1 MKRLAVITQII
12 ISTFVI
18 TLSAQA
24 GTPESIKG
32 QVAIVRPDISEAHK
46 TYAKE
51 MEAVLNELEYPSA
64 ANTYKKY
71 EKGWYGSGFAVKGKD
86 GKSYL
91 ITNRNVTKGIDKVT
105 VEFAGN
111 GQPVI
116 YKDCPVLSESKKMDL
131 SIIGLPQGHPADMT
145 LEISQEA
152 MKDGREI
159 WSAGYAEAGGK
170 AEWKLSMGI
179 VSKVQVNNAELG
191 GAGIQHSANIGAGN
205 AGGPLLILSKGKT
218 PSFTVAGI
226 NTQQEDSTGSTAY
239 SIPAKHITEFIDQ
252 VASKKSEGKEKE
264 IEQVAQEF
272 QGAILAGYEDVI
284 PYISDEY
291 LYSISS
297 NNFQA
302 LFTDASSA
310 ARIDVKGYLN
320 DDEGDK
326 AARTLIA
333 DHFNKSIQDGKET
346 LTLQSTE
353 KSADGTEATTVFNI
367 HKEQMKFNW
376 KTEDG
381 EWKITSSSLADFSS
395 KISTVK
401 TKRKVRYVA
410 QEDIAFNEQGIQF
423 SFQQGVR
430 SLEDISLYNIEVGYH
445 RYTSNILMIGLF
457 LNGGKE
463 REAWVEERLVYDEE
477 PWDYHYEY
485 DYYSQD
491 VTKITATLD
500 VGIIVPIGIG
510 KKFVI
515 TPYYFFGFGMYL
527 KPIRDFLIDNRGGI
541 RLGWR
546 YDDHHQIYVGANYM
560 PKNVILVE
568 DGGNYISKR
577 RLLGI
582 NIGWDF

>member
-1 MKRLAVITQII
+1 MKRLAIIIQVI
-12 ISTFVI
+12 ISTFVL
-18 TLSAQA
+18 TLPTHA
-24 GTPESIKG
+24 GAPESIKS
-32 QVAIVRPDISEAHK
+32 QVAIVKPNISDAHK
-46 TYAKE
+46 AYAKE
-51 MEAVLNELEYPSA
+51 MEAVLNKMDYQSA

-71 EKGWYGSGFAVKGKD
+71 ENGWYGSGFAVKGKD
-86 GKSYL
+86 GKCYL
-91 ITNRNVTKGIDKVT
+91 ITNKSVTKGIDKVS

-111 GQPVI
+111 GKPVI
-116 YKDCPVLSESKKMDL
+116 YQECPVLSENVKMDL
-131 SIIGLPQGHPADMT
+131 AIIELPQGHPADMT
-145 LEISQEA
+145 LEFSQEA
-152 MKDGREI
+152 MKEGREI

-179 VSKVQVNNAELG
+179 ISNAQMKNAELG
-191 GAGIQHSANIGAGN
+191 GARIKHSANIGAGN

-367 HKEQMKFNW
+367 HKKQMDFNW
-376 KTEDG
+376 KKEDG
-381 EWKITSSSLADFSS
+381 EWKITSSSIANLSA
-395 KISTVK
+395 KTSTIK
-401 TKRKVRYVA
+401 PKRKVRYIP
-410 QEDIAFNEQGIQF
+410 QEEIAFNEQGIQF
-423 SFQQGVR
+423 SYQRGVHA
-430 SLEDISLYNIEVGYH
+430 LEETSLYNVELGYH
-445 RYTSNILMIGLF
+445 HYITNFLMTGVF
-457 LNGGKE
+457 LSGGKE
-463 REAWVEERLVYDEE
+463 REARVEEYLIYDEE

-485 DYYSQD
+485 EYYIQD
-491 VTKITATLD
+491 VTKILATIG
-500 VGIIVPIGIG
+500 VGIIFPFGIG

-527 KPIRDFLIDNRGGI
+527 KPIKDFLVDNRVGI

-546 YDDHHQIYVGANYM
+546 YDEHHQIYVGANYM
-560 PKNVILVE
+560 PRTVILVE
-568 DGGNYISKR
+568 DGGNYTSGR
-577 RLLGI
+577 RLLGF